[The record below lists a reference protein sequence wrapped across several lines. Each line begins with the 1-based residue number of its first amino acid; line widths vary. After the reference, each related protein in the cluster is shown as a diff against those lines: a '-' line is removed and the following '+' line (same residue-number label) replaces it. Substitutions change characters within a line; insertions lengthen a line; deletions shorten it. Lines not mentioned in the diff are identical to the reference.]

1 MQQPEADARA
11 WGGARSAESN
21 HHVPACRLNPSNLAD
36 AAPNATGPSSKTCL
50 CDNTAKPV
58 PHAPARDTDRA
69 VGTPV
74 RGAPRPRR
82 KVVIAATAVP
92 RIPRLRAPLP
102 TVRPASD
109 WANPRQFWIVHA
121 LWPIPPQTKAE
132 LTSTKGGARLYPCY
146 IPKPL
151 TPATQPLRLGCK
163 IKAHLDDRVAHAV
176 VEMCLV
182 CAPET

>member
-92 RIPRLRAPLP
+92 SIPRLRAPLP
-102 TVRPASD
+102 TVRPASK
-109 WANPRQFWIVHA
+109 WANPRQFWNVHA

-132 LTSTKGGARLYPCY
+132 LTSSLLDSVSCRVRGVKL
-146 IPKPL
+146 L
-151 TPATQPLRLGCK
+151 TPLRLSQSYPNRERRERLRGGQ
-163 IKAHLDDRVAHAV
+163 AFDPPDSTRA
-176 VEMCLV
+176 
-182 CAPET
+182 

>member
-50 CDNTAKPV
+50 CDNTAKPG

-132 LTSTKGGARLYPCY
+132 LTSSLLENPSRWMREGQPQRDPGG
-146 IPKPL
+146 
-151 TPATQPLRLGCK
+151 TTT
-163 IKAHLDDRVAHAV
+163 VANGVLHFGAF
-176 VEMCLV
+176 C
-182 CAPET
+182 

>member
-1 MQQPEADARA
+1 MEPCAACPSTGVPGKRVEPVQQPEADARA

-50 CDNTAKPV
+50 CDNTAKPG

-132 LTSTKGGARLYPCY
+132 LPSIVWHEKLRSA
-146 IPKPL
+146 PKL
-151 TPATQPLRLGCK
+151 E
-163 IKAHLDDRVAHAV
+163 HLKKESVQRIEGDSCDDS
-176 VEMCLV
+176 
-182 CAPET
+182 

>member
-50 CDNTAKPV
+50 CDNTAKPA

-109 WANPRQFWIVHA
+109 GPTPRQFWNEHA

-132 LTSTKGGARLYPCY
+132 LPSSLLEYRLKSSVWRVLIILHCIDAEAWRRCRWSKQGP
-146 IPKPL
+146 
-151 TPATQPLRLGCK
+151 R
-163 IKAHLDDRVAHAV
+163 KAEEVAGRR
-176 VEMCLV
+176 
-182 CAPET
+182 PS